1 MKKAGAVVLCLVF
14 SGLVSSVFA
23 DKLEPSVE
31 FVHED
36 AKGKLDM
43 IGEVAIVMTGNDPFI
58 NRIMEDVL
66 AISLLAKGVKIAY
79 PEETNFGKPRRESGT
94 DPMEIAKSVGA
105 NVLVTGMAVTEPPGE
120 FQFRTVRISIASLSL
135 IDVPQDKTLI
145 WVLYEPEKATTSS
158 KISRSFAEMMVKSLK

>member
-1 MKKAGAVVLCLVF
+1 MKKACAVVLCLAL
-14 SGLVSSVFA
+14 SGLVSLVLA

-66 AISLLAKGVKIAY
+66 AISLMSSGVKIAY
-79 PEETNFGKPRRESGT
+79 PDETHFGKPRPEQGT
-94 DPMEIAKSVGA
+94 DPMQIAMSVGA

-120 FQFRTVRISIASLSL
+120 WQFRTVKVSIASLSL

-158 KISRSFAEMMVKSLK
+158 KIARAFAKVMVESLK